1 LQFSA
6 KSCSGGGNVPEQH
19 DLKNILSLE
28 SIKNIFDT
36 LDEGILIV
44 DRECRIMFYNRTLS
58 HFEGLDAS
66 LVVGKTIFEVF
77 PSITPEESTLYRV
90 VMTGK
95 PIKGRFQ
102 QYFNYKG
109 KQIKTVNT
117 TIPITDR
124 SEIIGALE
132 VSRDISVILDLSEKV
147 VNLQQG
153 FGCKSTRSKNVG
165 LKYNFDNII
174 GKNNRI
180 QEIIGILK
188 KASQTTSSIL
198 IYGETG
204 TGKELFAQ
212 SIHNAS
218 PRKNMPF
225 IAQNCATLPESILE
239 GILFGTTRGSFTGA
253 IDKPGLFEQA
263 DGGTILLDE
272 INNMGHALQTKLLR
286 VLQEGVVRRLGDVTD
301 IPVDVRI
308 IATTN
313 EKPSKLLES
322 GKLKQDLFFRLS
334 VIYVEIPPLRE
345 RREDIYDLVYY
356 FIKKYNEKFNKNVS
370 GIQEDVIDIFQ
381 EYTWPGNVREL
392 EHVIEALMNYV
403 DEGQIKREHLRFLS
417 FGAFKNYIEK
427 ETPVFTGVQFK
438 KRIFDYE
445 KNLIVEVINSTQG
458 NITKAAQKMGIKRQL
473 LQYYMKKYGIR

>member
-1 LQFSA
+1 MP
-6 KSCSGGGNVPEQH
+6 GQH
-19 DLKNILSLE
+19 DLKKILSLE
-28 SIKNIFDT
+28 IIKNIFDT

-58 HFEGLDAS
+58 HFEGLDADMV
-66 LVVGKTIFEVF
+66 LGRTIFEVF
-77 PSITPEESTLYRV
+77 PSITTEESTLYQV
-90 VMTGK
+90 VKNGK

-117 TIPITDR
+117 TIPITDMGH
-124 SEIIGALE
+124 IIGALE

-147 VNLQQG
+147 VDLQQG
-153 FGCKSTRSKNVG
+153 FGRKSARTRNVG

-174 GKNNRI
+174 GKSEGI
-180 QEIIGILK
+180 QDIIGILK

-198 IYGETG
+198 LYGETG

-253 IDKPGLFEQA
+253 VDKPGLFEQA

-272 INNMGHALQTKLLR
+272 INNMGPALQTKLLR
-286 VLQEGVVRRLGDVTD
+286 VLQEGVIRRLGDVTD

-313 EKPSKLLES
+313 ERPSELLES
-322 GKLKQDLFFRLS
+322 GRLKQDLFYRLS

-345 RREDIYDLVYY
+345 RREDIWDLTHY
-356 FIKKYNEKFNKNVS
+356 FIRKYNEKFNKNIS
-370 GIQEDVIDIFQ
+370 GIHEDVVKIFQ
-381 EYTWPGNVREL
+381 EYKWPGNVREL

-417 FGAFKNYIEK
+417 FGAFKNYVEK
-427 ETPVFTGVQFK
+427 ETPDFTGVQFK
-438 KRIFDYE
+438 KRTFDYE
-445 KNLIVEVINSTQG
+445 KNLIIEAIKSTRG
-458 NITKAAQKMGIKRQL
+458 NITKAAQKMGMKRQL
-473 LQYYMKKYGIR
+473 LQYYMKKYGIRRL

>member
-1 LQFSA
+1 
-6 KSCSGGGNVPEQH
+6 VPEQH

-124 SEIIGALE
+124 GEIIGALE

-180 QEIIGILK
+180 REIIGILK

-445 KNLIVEVINSTQG
+445 KNLVRSMGVPDTTTSQSIRLMVSSSSCICFST
-458 NITKAAQKMGIKRQL
+458 
-473 LQYYMKKYGIR
+473 

>member
-1 LQFSA
+1 
-6 KSCSGGGNVPEQH
+6 
-19 DLKNILSLE
+19 
-28 SIKNIFDT
+28 
-36 LDEGILIV
+36 
-44 DRECRIMFYNRTLS
+44 
-58 HFEGLDAS
+58 LDAS

-124 SEIIGALE
+124 GEIIGALE

-180 QEIIGILK
+180 REIICILK

>member
-1 LQFSA
+1 M
-6 KSCSGGGNVPEQH
+6 PEQH

-124 SEIIGALE
+124 GEIIGALE

-180 QEIIGILK
+180 REIIGILK

>member
-1 LQFSA
+1 M
-6 KSCSGGGNVPEQH
+6 PEQH

-124 SEIIGALE
+124 GEIIGALE

-180 QEIIGILK
+180 REIICILK

>member
-1 LQFSA
+1 M
-6 KSCSGGGNVPEQH
+6 PEQH

-124 SEIIGALE
+124 GEIIGALE

>member
-1 LQFSA
+1 M
-6 KSCSGGGNVPEQH
+6 PEQH